1 MRKIFFTMLLTLFQ
15 LAVAQDTIALSQDHF
30 IDATDLMEGKLVLK
44 KWTKDHN
51 ENGEK
56 NLWNVI
62 YCDEKCM
69 EESMAFEI
77 EGNVKDAEKK
87 YQELKE
93 KSHSEPVHLAAGTYR
108 IVRKQYDIPMERIV
122 FKIDSKGNFENLMH
136 KDMQT
141 HAAYIFKNG
150 MLVSAKSLSKDRSK
164 TQFKEVWEKNIYTRT
179 QYHNNGNVYKITK
192 ADNTIKDKD
201 SKTITTTYS
210 SSVPDQVSAV
220 DNTITKVRQE
230 YYRNGKLWKEHD
242 EKKDVHTTYKE
253 DGSKTIIRY
262 HFAENNSS
270 DPKDQYNCQEEY
282 NNSNILISKLCKNS
296 MLKKEYTY
304 NQGKLTRL
312 KVSEN
317 AVNYKVYDGKGNLLE
332 NVETSIAPSYR

>member
-1 MRKIFFTMLLTLFQ
+1 MKKLLLLCFITVFQ
-15 LAVAQDTIALSQDHF
+15 LIFSQDTIALSQDHF
-30 IDATDLMEGKLVLK
+30 IDATGLVEGKLVLK
-44 KWTKDHN
+44 KWTKDAN

-69 EESMAFEI
+69 EESMAAEI
-77 EGNVKDAEKK
+77 KGKVKDAEKK
-87 YQELKE
+87 YLEIKE
-93 KSHSEPVHLAAGTYR
+93 KYLSETVQLPSGTYN
-108 IVRKQYDIPMERIV
+108 ITRKQYDIPMERIV
-122 FKIDSKGNFENLMH
+122 FKIDSNGNFENLMH
-136 KDMQT
+136 KDMQN

-150 MLVSAKSLSKDRSK
+150 MLVSAKSLSKDQTK

-179 QYHNNGNVYKITK
+179 QYHKNGNVYEIIK
-192 ADNTIKDKD
+192 ANNSIKDKN

-210 SSVPDQVSAV
+210 SSVPDQVSTV
-220 DNTITKVRQE
+220 NNTITKVLQE

-282 NNSNILISKLCKNS
+282 NSSNILISKLCKNS

-304 NQGKLTRL
+304 NQGKLARL

-332 NVETSIAPSYR
+332 NVETPIAPSYR